1 MVFFHNFLLL
11 YLVATVGTGQIHNQL
26 ELAGHVV
33 HVLPLERPLLGLVC
47 PRHSLVQVHESVEGS
62 HDSNDP
68 PARHLGNLWWESHD
82 VMNQLG
88 NSIANK
94 KGFSNSAMCL
104 NTNTPFKSPPKK
116 TKKKKLLTIPPMI
129 TAPMVVLEDTEAN
142 VVITP
147 TRTWLSCDWPGIGR
161 GICKKI

>member
-1 MVFFHNFLLL
+1 MQTEQSNKSIRQWVFFSFLLL

-68 PARHLGNLWWESHD
+68 PARHLGNL
-82 VMNQLG
+82 
-88 NSIANK
+88 
-94 KGFSNSAMCL
+94 
-104 NTNTPFKSPPKK
+104 
-116 TKKKKLLTIPPMI
+116 
-129 TAPMVVLEDTEAN
+129 
-142 VVITP
+142 
-147 TRTWLSCDWPGIGR
+147 
-161 GICKKI
+161 